1 MKKISFILL
10 ILGLYVSGIIGY
22 ASDKYTADNV
32 ISYEMESKSDV
43 EQYIPE
49 EKVLRD
55 YVKRY
60 VPEDATFVSTE
71 VTSKFIYN
79 ANTMLPREV
88 ELTGADEEEIKGSM
102 VSNVYTFSSLENGE
116 ERFDVIV
123 DCYFIKT
130 WKPYKDDRFSI
141 LFDGYLNYISPVEGE
156 LWGRNSEGAEWS
168 FEKELGVSTNVI
180 YGEVLGDTSPYPRI
194 LLHFPATRV
203 NEGQEQNYTII
214 YEVAE
219 KKTPAYVFFIPV
231 IIVILIAIYYW
242 KKRSRVKDNRLAVK

>member
-10 ILGLYVSGIIGY
+10 ILGFYVNGIIGY

-32 ISYEMESKSDV
+32 ISYEIESKSDV

-60 VPEDATFVSTE
+60 VPEDAKFVSTE

-102 VSNVYTFSSLENGE
+102 LVMFIHFLLWKMERNG
-116 ERFDVIV
+116 
-123 DCYFIKT
+123 
-130 WKPYKDDRFSI
+130 SM
-141 LFDGYLNYISPVEGE
+141 
-156 LWGRNSEGAEWS
+156 
-168 FEKELGVSTNVI
+168 
-180 YGEVLGDTSPYPRI
+180 
-194 LLHFPATRV
+194 LL
-203 NEGQEQNYTII
+203 
-214 YEVAE
+214 
-219 KKTPAYVFFIPV
+219 
-231 IIVILIAIYYW
+231 
-242 KKRSRVKDNRLAVK
+242 